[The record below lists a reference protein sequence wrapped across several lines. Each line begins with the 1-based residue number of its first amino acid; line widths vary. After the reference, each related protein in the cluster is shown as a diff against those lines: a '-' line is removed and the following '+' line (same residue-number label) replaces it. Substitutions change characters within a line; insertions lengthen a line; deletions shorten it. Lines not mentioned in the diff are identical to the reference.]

1 MDKQVKRKYYI
12 GSIVS
17 ADLTVSNA
25 SQLKDFYAQV
35 IGWTPE
41 ELKMGDNHGYADY
54 VMKDSGGNWAGGVCE
69 AKGVNTGIPPQW
81 IVYINVRDIKDSVEK
96 CKEFGGEI
104 VKEAFDA
111 DGNYIY
117 AMLKDPF
124 GAILA
129 VTHVDDEEFQ

>member
-25 SQLKDFYAQV
+25 SHLKDFYAQV
-35 IGWTPE
+35 IGWSPK

-69 AKGVNTGIPPQW
+69 AKGVNAGIPPQW
-81 IVYINVRDIKDSVEK
+81 IVYINVRDIKESVEK
-96 CKEFGGEI
+96 CKELGGAI

-129 VTHVDDEEFQ
+129 VTHVDDEESQ